1 MVDVALH
8 IEHGYA
14 AGLRD
19 IADIGVAHSPVDVA
33 DSDPVVVAPEDLPDL
48 FGGVAVRYLGRAA
61 LDELGVASELGHARL
76 EGGPR
81 PGAGEKEQHGQDL
94 VTKVGMRKTEG
105 AVTL

>member
-1 MVDVALH
+1 VGMVDVALH

-48 FGGVAVRYLGRAA
+48 LACRRALSGRAA
-61 LDELGVASELGHARL
+61 LDELGVAPSWAMPASKEVRVLVLEKKNSMAR
-76 EGGPR
+76 
-81 PGAGEKEQHGQDL
+81 
-94 VTKVGMRKTEG
+94 
-105 AVTL
+105 TLSRR